1 MPVECAGLAPG
12 SSDYV
17 TQSTAE
23 YRNLFKGAKV
33 HQLCGDISPDY
44 PYYHRNAVP
53 KSLMKSMC
61 RRPSLSFCAIP
72 STGRIRITCTM
83 CGTGGSGS
91 SLHPLKKWSLRQI
104 RGSSAIY
111 PVRPENP
118 AVRVRLRSSNCDL
131 TPPWADRKDGTGHGQ
146 GRLLSSDLT
155 RWLSARADGMTC
167 RQGETPIAVVSI
179 R

>member
-91 SLHPLKKWSLRQI
+91 LLHPLKKWSLRQL
-104 RGSSAIY
+104 RGGSLIGYS
-111 PVRPENP
+111 VNWEGG
-118 AVRVRLRSSNCDL
+118 C
-131 TPPWADRKDGTGHGQ
+131 
-146 GRLLSSDLT
+146 LLG
-155 RWLSARADGMTC
+155 RWLPSNLYNRHIFICLCDAQALLVAMN
-167 RQGETPIAVVSI
+167 EPE
-179 R
+179 

>member
-1 MPVECAGLAPG
+1 MPVECAGLASG

-53 KSLMKSMC
+53 KSLMKSM
-61 RRPSLSFCAIP
+61 RRHPSLSFCAIP
-72 STGRIRITCTM
+72 STRRIRITCTM
-83 CGTGGSGS
+83 CGTGGRGS

-104 RGSSAIY
+104 RGGSGTLRGEKDTLPNSTLILS
-111 PVRPENP
+111 VTGTSFLLQEENCKIF
-118 AVRVRLRSSNCDL
+118 S
-131 TPPWADRKDGTGHGQ
+131 
-146 GRLLSSDLT
+146 
-155 RWLSARADGMTC
+155 
-167 RQGETPIAVVSI
+167 
-179 R
+179 

>member
-44 PYYHRNAVP
+44 PYYHRKAVP
-53 KSLMKSMC
+53 KSLMKSM
-61 RRPSLSFCAIP
+61 RRCPSLSFCAIP

-104 RGSSAIY
+104 RGGSPECLI
-111 PVRPENP
+111 PVRSQRTERHILHS
-118 AVRVRLRSSNCDL
+118 AQSVFSFHRLFLC
-131 TPPWADRKDGTGHGQ
+131 
-146 GRLLSSDLT
+146 
-155 RWLSARADGMTC
+155 
-167 RQGETPIAVVSI
+167 
-179 R
+179 